1 MDLPHKNKG
10 ALTSQME
17 LMGQVREH
25 LRDDEQLLW
34 HGAPDASVWFT
45 AEDVFL
51 IPFSILWCVFAIF
64 WESSVIGG
72 SAPFFFRLWGIP
84 FVALGLYFVVGRFF
98 YKSYRKRRTVYAIT
112 TRRAMVLGPRSFA
125 DLPLRDQPVVIKRSR
140 DSRHASV
147 TFMGALL
154 PGRATQ
160 RRRRGGRIGYVPGPS
175 TGMELLSRNT
185 PQPFAFYD
193 VLAPDPMLR
202 ALEQA
207 RSQTT
212 A

>member
-1 MDLPHKNKG
+1 
-10 ALTSQME
+10 
-17 LMGQVREH
+17 MGRVRKH

-34 HGAPDASVWFT
+34 AGAPDPSVWFT

-51 IPFSILWCVFAIF
+51 IPFSIAWCAFAIF

-72 SAPFFFRLWGIP
+72 DAPFFFRLWGIP
-84 FVALGLYFVVGRFF
+84 FVALGLYFTVGRFF
-98 YKSYRKRRTVYAIT
+98 YKSYRKRHTEYAIT
-112 TRRAMVLGPRSFA
+112 TRRAVVLGPRTFA
-125 DLPLRDQPVVIKRSR
+125 DLPLRDQPIVIKRSR
-140 DSRHASV
+140 DERHASV
-147 TFMGALL
+147 TFSDASL
-154 PGRATQ
+154 PGRGTQ
-160 RRRRGGRIGYVPGPS
+160 RRRWGGRGYVPGPN
-175 TGMELLSRNT
+175 TGMELMAWNT

-207 RSQTT
+207 RSQPS